1 MITIITFGTFDLF
14 HIGHLRILERAAK
27 MGHRLIVGISTDEL
41 NFKKKGRYPII
52 NQEERLLIVKSLSF
66 VTSVFYE
73 ESLDLKRAYIINNNA
88 TYLIMGDDWINKFDD
103 LKDICDVYYLPR
115 TVDISTTE
123 IIEKIVKSFS
133 TVI

>member
-27 MGHRLIVGISTDEL
+27 MWHRLIVGISTDEL

>member
-27 MGHRLIVGISTDEL
+27 MGDRLIVGISTDEL

-52 NQEERLLIVKSLSF
+52 NQEERLSIVKSLSF
-66 VTSVFYE
+66 VTNVFYE

-103 LKDICDVYYLPR
+103 LKDICEVSYLPR

-133 TVI
+133 PVI

>member
-1 MITIITFGTFDLF
+1 
-14 HIGHLRILERAAK
+14 
-27 MGHRLIVGISTDEL
+27 
-41 NFKKKGRYPII
+41 
-52 NQEERLLIVKSLSF
+52 LSF

>member
-103 LKDICDVYYLPR
+103 LKDICDVYYLPM

>member
-1 MITIITFGTFDLF
+1 MITIITFGAFDLF

-41 NFKKKGRYPII
+41 NFKKKGWYPII

>member
-133 TVI
+133 AVI

>member
-1 MITIITFGTFDLF
+1 
-14 HIGHLRILERAAK
+14 
-27 MGHRLIVGISTDEL
+27 
-41 NFKKKGRYPII
+41 
-52 NQEERLLIVKSLSF
+52 
-66 VTSVFYE
+66 
-73 ESLDLKRAYIINNNA
+73 
-88 TYLIMGDDWINKFDD
+88 MGDDWINKFDD

>member
-1 MITIITFGTFDLF
+1 M
-14 HIGHLRILERAAK
+14 
-27 MGHRLIVGISTDEL
+27 
-41 NFKKKGRYPII
+41 I

-88 TYLIMGDDWINKFDD
+88 TYLIMGDDWINKFYD

>member
-88 TYLIMGDDWINKFDD
+88 YNG
-103 LKDICDVYYLPR
+103 R
-115 TVDISTTE
+115 
-123 IIEKIVKSFS
+123 
-133 TVI
+133 